1 MESARDATL
10 DLDQQL
16 CFALYSASR
25 RVVRAYTLVLKQ
37 FELTYPQYLVLLVL
51 WEWHRD
57 GCERP
62 TVTALGDR
70 LELDSGTLT
79 PLIRRLIA
87 LGLVEK
93 QRQREDERTV
103 FVNLTPAGVRMKRK
117 VKSVP
122 LAMLEQ
128 CSLPVQEVEQ
138 LRKQLDR
145 LR

>member
-1 MESARDATL
+1 MEAAHDATL

-25 RVVRAYTLVLKQ
+25 RVVRAYTAVLKE
-37 FELTYPQYLVLLVL
+37 FDLTYPQYLVLLVL

-57 GCERP
+57 GCKRP

-70 LELDSGTLT
+70 LDLDSGTLT

-103 FVNLTPAGVRMKRK
+103 FIHLTPAGVRMKRR

-128 CSLPVQEVEQ
+128 CSMPVGELEQ
-138 LRKQLDR
+138 LRDQLNR
-145 LR
+145 L